1 MEISFQRSNA
11 CTDALS
17 SPSTA
22 AGHFQPTPPL
32 QTSGSSWVSLVQSP
46 VGSLLLSPRS
56 WYAQGFICALQ
67 ESVSPVLCKLWWLCG
82 GVNGNLLQEDLCHT
96 QVYCTQSPCPCSS
109 SLLIHQFSSV
119 QFSSVAQLCPTLCDP
134 MNCSMPGL
142 SVHHHLP
149 EFTQTHVHRVR
160 DAIQP
165 SPQKTF

>member
-1 MEISFQRSNA
+1 MTSFKTSHAGFATFSAPN
-11 CTDALS
+11 
-17 SPSTA
+17 PA
-22 AGHFQPTPPL
+22 AGHRRPTALP
-32 QTSGSSWVSLVQSP
+32 QTPGHSWASLGQYL

-56 WYAQGFICALQ
+56 WCAQGFICALQ

-149 EFTQTHVHRVR
+149 EFTQTRVHRVR
-160 DAIQP
+160 DAI
-165 SPQKTF
+165 